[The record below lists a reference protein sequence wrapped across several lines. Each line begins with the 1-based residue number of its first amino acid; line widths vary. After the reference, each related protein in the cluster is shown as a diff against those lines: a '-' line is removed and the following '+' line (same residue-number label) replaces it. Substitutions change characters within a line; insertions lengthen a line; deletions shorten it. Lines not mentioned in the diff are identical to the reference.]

1 MRFAYPLYLLLLL
14 ILPVL
19 WWRMRHG
26 RTASGPM
33 IYSDVR
39 RIKEAFGVAGR
50 PVEPFSHRIRRW
62 LYSVRLLILALLIL
76 ALARPQAEI
85 VLQDVKTEGVDI
97 VLAIDVSGS
106 MEIIDLDAKGNRTR
120 LEVTKEV
127 VRDFIE
133 GRTTDRIGMLVYA
146 AQAYTQC
153 PLTVDYGILKN
164 FLDQVHINMVDPNR
178 TAIGM
183 ALANCVNRF
192 RGSEAKSKVI
202 ILLSDGEN
210 NAGEIDPITA
220 AELAKAVGV
229 KVYTIGIG
237 GYGTGYIRREV
248 MGEITHIPQQVSMDE
263 EVLRRIAETT
273 GGKYYRATDRASFQK
288 IFQEIDSLEKT
299 TVQSRGHRR
308 FEELFL
314 YFAVPALILLIIEI
328 VLTNTRFRKLP

>member
-1 MRFAYPLYLLLLL
+1 MRFAYPLYLLLLPV
-14 ILPVL
+14 LPIL

-26 RTASGPM
+26 GAGSGPM

-39 RIKEAFGVAGR
+39 RIKEAFGVADR
-50 PVEPFSHRIRRW
+50 PVVPFSHRVRRW
-62 LYSVRLLILALLIL
+62 LYSLRLFTPPLLIL

-85 VLQDVKTEGVDI
+85 VLRDVKTEGVDI

-127 VRDFIE
+127 VQDFIA

-183 ALANCVNRF
+183 ALANCVNRI
-192 RGSEAKSKVI
+192 RESEAKSKVI

-229 KVYTIGIG
+229 KVYAIGIG
-237 GYGTGYIRREV
+237 GYGTGYIRREIQ
-248 MGEITHIPQQVSMDE
+248 GAINHIPQQVSMDE
-263 EVLRRIAETT
+263 ATLRRIADTT
-273 GGKYYRATDRASFQK
+273 GGKYYRATDQVSFKK
-288 IFQEIDSLEKT
+288 IFEEIDSLEKT
-299 TVQSRGHRR
+299 TVESRGHRR
-308 FEELFL
+308 FDELFL
-314 YFAVPALILLIIEI
+314 YLAVPALFLLMIEI